1 MTTLSTTNLTL
12 TMPRLGET
20 MEEGVIVGWLVV
32 PGQQFRRGDAIL
44 ELETDKTVVEYPALG
59 DGRLEETLVSAGDR
73 VPVGAPIAR
82 VAVLSAEDW
91 VAALPDGAE
100 TEASPTT
107 ANTTRSP
114 SILAMP
120 RLGETME
127 EGVIV
132 GWLVG
137 EGESYARGASIL
149 EIETDKT
156 VAEVPALS
164 DGRLLRIL
172 AQPGERIAV
181 GTPIAEVDGE
191 VEEAV
196 APNGAPAAVTAAAA
210 PVDNGTGTQ
219 GPERRSDSR
228 LRATPTA
235 RRMAR
240 QRGVALDTLHG
251 SGRRGRIERADVE
264 RATDSNSPAPAD
276 LRWLD
281 TPAGR
286 LAYAQ
291 AGSAGPVHL
300 LVHGFA
306 GDRTAWANLA
316 SGLARSGKRAVMPD
330 LPGHGATA
338 IEATDV
344 DGLAAAVTALAESLP
359 GPLVLVGHSLGAAA
373 AVHAAR
379 RLGDRVARLVL
390 LTPAGCGPKIGA
402 EFVHGMAAAETT
414 GEVSHLLRLLGPRGG
429 QLSDVALAA
438 MAREMGR
445 GRLRGLAAALATPDG
460 RQRIDLL
467 RPLAELAERIP
478 VRAVFGLDDRI
489 VPPTDALNLPPRVA
503 AHFLP
508 TGHMPQWDAPREVA
522 ALISEETPHG

>member
-1 MTTLSTTNLTL
+1 MTTASTTTLTL

-20 MEEGVIVGWLVV
+20 MEEGVIVGWLVE

-59 DGRLEETLVSAGDR
+59 DGRLDGTLVSAGDR

-82 VAVLSAEDW
+82 VAVLSADEW
-91 VAALPDGAE
+91 AAALPDTAE
-100 TEASPTT
+100 AE
-107 ANTTRSP
+107 
-114 SILAMP
+114 
-120 RLGETME
+120 
-127 EGVIV
+127 
-132 GWLVG
+132 
-137 EGESYARGASIL
+137 
-149 EIETDKT
+149 
-156 VAEVPALS
+156 AEV
-164 DGRLLRIL
+164 
-172 AQPGERIAV
+172 
-181 GTPIAEVDGE
+181 
-191 VEEAV
+191 
-196 APNGAPAAVTAAAA
+196 APAAGASAAPSPPAGFTAATPA
-210 PVDNGTGTQ
+210 
-219 GPERRSDSR
+219 PERGSDDR

-235 RRMAR
+235 RRLAR
-240 QRGVALDTLHG
+240 QHGVALETLHG

-264 RATDSNSPAPAD
+264 NATGSTAPAPAD

-306 GDRTAWANLA
+306 GDRSAWANLA
-316 SGLARSGKRAVMPD
+316 SGLARSGKRVLMPD

-379 RLGDRVARLVL
+379 RLGNRVARLVL
-390 LTPAGCGPKIGA
+390 LTPAGCGPRIGA
-402 EFVHGMAAAETT
+402 DFVHGMATAETT

-429 QLSDVALAA
+429 QLSDAALAA
-438 MAREMGR
+438 MTREMGR
-445 GRLRGLAAALATPDG
+445 GRLRTLATALATADG

-478 VRAVFGLDDRI
+478 VRAIFGLDDRI
-489 VPPTDALNLPPRVA
+489 VSATDALNLPPRVA

-508 TGHMPQWDAPREVA
+508 SGHMPQWDAPREVA
-522 ALISEETPHG
+522 ALIDEETPHG

>member
-1 MTTLSTTNLTL
+1 MTTASTTTLTL

-20 MEEGVIVGWLVV
+20 MEEGVIVGWLVE

-59 DGRLEETLVSAGDR
+59 DGRLDETLVSVGDR

-82 VAVLSAEDW
+82 AAVLSAEDW
-91 VAALPDGAE
+91 AAALPDSAE
-100 TEASPTT
+100 PATPKEQ
-107 ANTTRSP
+107 
-114 SILAMP
+114 
-120 RLGETME
+120 
-127 EGVIV
+127 
-132 GWLVG
+132 
-137 EGESYARGASIL
+137 
-149 EIETDKT
+149 
-156 VAEVPALS
+156 VPAEADAPS
-164 DGRLLRIL
+164 DS
-172 AQPGERIAV
+172 AA
-181 GTPIAEVDGE
+181 TPA
-191 VEEAV
+191 
-196 APNGAPAAVTAAAA
+196 
-210 PVDNGTGTQ
+210 
-219 GPERRSDSR
+219 PERSTDDR

-235 RRMAR
+235 RRLAR
-240 QRGVALDTLHG
+240 QQGVALETLHG

-264 RATDSNSPAPAD
+264 SAAGAAGPAPAD

-291 AGSAGPVHL
+291 AGSTGPVHL

-316 SGLARSGKRAVMPD
+316 SGLARSGKRVVMPD

-402 EFVHGMAAAETT
+402 DFVHGMAAAETT

-429 QLSDVALAA
+429 QLSDAALAA

-445 GRLRGLAAALATPDG
+445 GRLRTLATAVATADG

-478 VRAVFGLDDRI
+478 VRAVFGLDDHI
-489 VPPTDALNLPPRVA
+489 VSPTDALNLPPRVA

-508 TGHMPQWDAPREVA
+508 SGHMPQWDAPREVA
-522 ALISEETPHG
+522 ALIDEETHHG

>member
-1 MTTLSTTNLTL
+1 
-12 TMPRLGET
+12 MPRLGET
-20 MEEGVIVGWLVV
+20 MEEGVIVGWLVE

-59 DGRLEETLVSAGDR
+59 DGRLDGTLVSAGDR

-91 VAALPDGAE
+91 AAALPD
-100 TEASPTT
+100 TASPD
-107 ANTTRSP
+107 A
-114 SILAMP
+114 
-120 RLGETME
+120 
-127 EGVIV
+127 
-132 GWLVG
+132 
-137 EGESYARGASIL
+137 
-149 EIETDKT
+149 
-156 VAEVPALS
+156 AEAAAEAAPA
-164 DGRLLRIL
+164 
-172 AQPGERIAV
+172 A
-181 GTPIAEVDGE
+181 
-191 VEEAV
+191 
-196 APNGAPAAVTAAAA
+196 GAPAAPSAPASATAATPA
-210 PVDNGTGTQ
+210 
-219 GPERRSDSR
+219 PERRFDDR

-235 RRMAR
+235 RRLAR
-240 QRGVALDTLHG
+240 QQGVALETLHG

-264 RATDSNSPAPAD
+264 LAANTDAPASAAD

-291 AGSAGPVHL
+291 AGSTGPVHL

-316 SGLARSGKRAVMPD
+316 SGLARSGKRVVMPD

-338 IEATDV
+338 IEAADV
-344 DGLAAAVTALAESLP
+344 DGLAAAVAALAESLP

-379 RLGDRVARLVL
+379 RLGDRVSRLVL
-390 LTPAGCGPKIGA
+390 LTPAGCGPRIGA

-429 QLSDVALAA
+429 QLSDAALVA

-445 GRLRGLAAALATPDG
+445 GRLRTLATALATADG

-489 VPPTDALNLPPRVA
+489 VSATDALNLPPRVA

-508 TGHMPQWDAPREVA
+508 SGHMPQWDAPREVA
-522 ALISEETPHG
+522 ALIDEETQHG

>member
-1 MTTLSTTNLTL
+1 MTTLSTTTLTL

-20 MEEGVIVGWLVV
+20 MEEGVIVGWLVE

-59 DGRLEETLVSAGDR
+59 DGRLDGTLVSAGDR

-82 VAVLSAEDW
+82 VAVLSADEW
-91 VAALPDGAE
+91 AAALPDTVEAEAEAAPGA
-100 TEASPTT
+100 
-107 ANTTRSP
+107 
-114 SILAMP
+114 
-120 RLGETME
+120 
-127 EGVIV
+127 
-132 GWLVG
+132 
-137 EGESYARGASIL
+137 GAS
-149 EIETDKT
+149 
-156 VAEVPALS
+156 AAPSPPA
-164 DGRLLRIL
+164 G
-172 AQPGERIAV
+172 ATA
-181 GTPIAEVDGE
+181 GTPA
-191 VEEAV
+191 
-196 APNGAPAAVTAAAA
+196 
-210 PVDNGTGTQ
+210 
-219 GPERRSDSR
+219 PERSSDDR

-235 RRMAR
+235 RRLAR
-240 QRGVALDTLHG
+240 QHGVALETLHG

-264 RATDSNSPAPAD
+264 SAVGSDAPASAAD

-291 AGSAGPVHL
+291 AGSSGPVHL

-316 SGLARSGKRAVMPD
+316 SGLARSGKRVAMPD

-429 QLSDVALAA
+429 QLSDAALAA
-438 MAREMGR
+438 MTREMAR
-445 GRLRGLAAALATPDG
+445 GRLRTLATALATADG

-478 VRAVFGLDDRI
+478 VRAIFGLDDRI
-489 VPPTDALNLPPRVA
+489 VSATDALNLPPRVA

-508 TGHMPQWDAPREVA
+508 SGHMPQWDAPREVA
-522 ALISEETPHG
+522 ALIDEETPHG

>member
-1 MTTLSTTNLTL
+1 
-12 TMPRLGET
+12 MPRLGET
-20 MEEGVIVGWLVV
+20 MEEGVIVGWLVE

-59 DGRLEETLVSAGDR
+59 DGRLDETLVSAGDR

-82 VAVLSAEDW
+82 AAVLSAEDW
-91 VAALPDGAE
+91 AAALPD
-100 TEASPTT
+100 TASPD
-107 ANTTRSP
+107 A
-114 SILAMP
+114 
-120 RLGETME
+120 
-127 EGVIV
+127 
-132 GWLVG
+132 
-137 EGESYARGASIL
+137 
-149 EIETDKT
+149 
-156 VAEVPALS
+156 AEAEAEAAPA
-164 DGRLLRIL
+164 
-172 AQPGERIAV
+172 A
-181 GTPIAEVDGE
+181 
-191 VEEAV
+191 
-196 APNGAPAAVTAAAA
+196 GAPAA
-210 PVDNGTGTQ
+210 
-219 GPERRSDSR
+219 ESRSDDR

-235 RRMAR
+235 RRLAR
-240 QRGVALDTLHG
+240 QHGVVLETLHG

-264 RATDSNSPAPAD
+264 RAAGSNGSAPAD

-281 TPAGR
+281 IPAGR

-291 AGSAGPVHL
+291 AGNAGPVHL

-316 SGLARSGKRAVMPD
+316 SGLARSGKRVVMPD

-344 DGLAAAVTALAESLP
+344 DGLAAAVAALAESLP

-390 LTPAGCGPKIGA
+390 LTPAGCGPRIGA
-402 EFVHGMAAAETT
+402 DFVHGMAAAETT

-429 QLSDVALAA
+429 QLSDAALAA

-445 GRLRGLAAALATPDG
+445 GRLRTLATALATADG

-489 VPPTDALNLPPRVA
+489 VSATDALNLPPRVA

-508 TGHMPQWDAPREVA
+508 SGHMPQWDAPREVA
-522 ALISEETPHG
+522 ALIDEETQHG

>member
-1 MTTLSTTNLTL
+1 MTTVTTTTLTL

-20 MEEGVIVGWLVV
+20 MEEGVIVGWLVE

-59 DGRLEETLVSAGDR
+59 DGRLDETLVSAGDR

-91 VAALPDGAE
+91 AAALPD
-100 TEASPTT
+100 TASPDAAEAEAEATP
-107 ANTTRSP
+107 A
-114 SILAMP
+114 A
-120 RLGETME
+120 
-127 EGVIV
+127 
-132 GWLVG
+132 
-137 EGESYARGASIL
+137 GASAAPSL
-149 EIETDKT
+149 PTGT
-156 VAEVPALS
+156 AA
-164 DGRLLRIL
+164 
-172 AQPGERIAV
+172 
-181 GTPIAEVDGE
+181 GTPA
-191 VEEAV
+191 
-196 APNGAPAAVTAAAA
+196 
-210 PVDNGTGTQ
+210 
-219 GPERRSDSR
+219 PERRSDDR

-235 RRMAR
+235 RRLAR
-240 QRGVALDTLHG
+240 QQGVALETLHG

-264 RATDSNSPAPAD
+264 NAAGANGSAPSD

-291 AGSAGPVHL
+291 AGSTGPVHL

-316 SGLARSGKRAVMPD
+316 SGLARSGKRVVMPD

-402 EFVHGMAAAETT
+402 DFVHGMAAAETT

-429 QLSDVALAA
+429 QLSDAALAA

-445 GRLRGLAAALATPDG
+445 GRLRTLATALATADG

-478 VRAVFGLDDRI
+478 VRAIFGLDDRI
-489 VPPTDALNLPPRVA
+489 VSATDALNLPPRVA

-508 TGHMPQWDAPREVA
+508 SGHMPQWDAPREVA
-522 ALISEETPHG
+522 ALIDEETQHG

>member
-1 MTTLSTTNLTL
+1 MTTVRTTTLTL

-20 MEEGVIVGWLVV
+20 MEEGVIVGWLVE

-59 DGRLEETLVSAGDR
+59 DGRLDGTLVSAGDR

-82 VAVLSAEDW
+82 VAVLSADEW
-91 VAALPDGAE
+91 AAALPDSAE
-100 TEASPTT
+100 PAAPTEQ
-107 ANTTRSP
+107 
-114 SILAMP
+114 
-120 RLGETME
+120 
-127 EGVIV
+127 
-132 GWLVG
+132 
-137 EGESYARGASIL
+137 
-149 EIETDKT
+149 
-156 VAEVPALS
+156 VPA
-164 DGRLLRIL
+164 
-172 AQPGERIAV
+172 
-181 GTPIAEVDGE
+181 
-191 VEEAV
+191 EAD
-196 APNGAPAAVTAAAA
+196 APPDSAATPAA
-210 PVDNGTGTQ
+210 
-219 GPERRSDSR
+219 ERRSDDR

-235 RRMAR
+235 RRLAR
-240 QRGVALDTLHG
+240 QQGVALETLHG

-264 RATDSNSPAPAD
+264 RAAGSTGPAPAD

-281 TPAGR
+281 TSAGR

-291 AGSAGPVHL
+291 AGSTGPVHL

-316 SGLARSGKRAVMPD
+316 SGLARSGKRVVMPD

-338 IEATDV
+338 IEASDV

-379 RLGDRVARLVL
+379 RLGGRVARLVL
-390 LTPAGCGPKIGA
+390 LTPAGCGPRIGA
-402 EFVHGMAAAETT
+402 DFVHGMAAAETT

-429 QLSDVALAA
+429 QLSDAALAA

-445 GRLRGLAAALATPDG
+445 GRLRTLATALATADG

-478 VRAVFGLDDRI
+478 VRAIFGLDDRI
-489 VPPTDALNLPPRVA
+489 VSPTDALNLPPRVA

-508 TGHMPQWDAPREVA
+508 SGHMPQWDAPHEVA
-522 ALISEETPHG
+522 ALIEEETQHG

>member
-1 MTTLSTTNLTL
+1 MTTISTTTLTL

-20 MEEGVIVGWLVV
+20 MEEGVIVGWLVE

-59 DGRLEETLVSAGDR
+59 DGRLDGTLVSAGDR

-82 VAVLSAEDW
+82 VAVLSADEW
-91 VAALPDGAE
+91 AAALPDTADAE
-100 TEASPTT
+100 AEA
-107 ANTTRSP
+107 
-114 SILAMP
+114 
-120 RLGETME
+120 
-127 EGVIV
+127 
-132 GWLVG
+132 
-137 EGESYARGASIL
+137 
-149 EIETDKT
+149 
-156 VAEVPALS
+156 
-164 DGRLLRIL
+164 
-172 AQPGERIAV
+172 
-181 GTPIAEVDGE
+181 
-191 VEEAV
+191 
-196 APNGAPAAVTAAAA
+196 APAAGASAAPSPPAGVTA
-210 PVDNGTGTQ
+210 GTPA
-219 GPERRSDSR
+219 PERSSDDR

-235 RRMAR
+235 RRLAR
-240 QRGVALDTLHG
+240 QHGVALETLHG

-264 RATDSNSPAPAD
+264 RAAGSNGPEPAD

-291 AGSAGPVHL
+291 AGSSGPVHL

-316 SGLARSGKRAVMPD
+316 SGLARSGKRVAMPD

-379 RLGDRVARLVL
+379 RLGNRVARLVL
-390 LTPAGCGPKIGA
+390 LTPAGCGPRIGA

-429 QLSDVALAA
+429 QLSDAALAA
-438 MAREMGR
+438 MTREMAR
-445 GRLRGLAAALATPDG
+445 GRLRTLATALATADG

-478 VRAVFGLDDRI
+478 VRAIFGLDDRI
-489 VPPTDALNLPPRVA
+489 VSATDALNLPPRVA

-508 TGHMPQWDAPREVA
+508 SGHMPQWDAPRDVA
-522 ALISEETPHG
+522 ALIDEETPHG

>member
-1 MTTLSTTNLTL
+1 MTTLTL

-20 MEEGVIVGWLVV
+20 MEEGVIVGWLVE

-59 DGRLEETLVSAGDR
+59 DGRLDETLVSAGDR

-82 VAVLSAEDW
+82 VAVTSTEDW
-91 VAALPDGAE
+91 SAALPDEDEPAAAKEPAPAE
-100 TEASPTT
+100 ADARSNT
-107 ANTTRSP
+107 A
-114 SILAMP
+114 
-120 RLGETME
+120 
-127 EGVIV
+127 
-132 GWLVG
+132 
-137 EGESYARGASIL
+137 
-149 EIETDKT
+149 
-156 VAEVPALS
+156 
-164 DGRLLRIL
+164 
-172 AQPGERIAV
+172 
-181 GTPIAEVDGE
+181 GTPA
-191 VEEAV
+191 
-196 APNGAPAAVTAAAA
+196 
-210 PVDNGTGTQ
+210 
-219 GPERRSDSR
+219 PERSSDDR

-235 RRMAR
+235 RRLAR
-240 QRGVALDTLHG
+240 QHGVALETLHG

-264 RATDSNSPAPAD
+264 NAAGSAGPAPAD
-276 LRWLD
+276 LCWLD

-291 AGSAGPVHL
+291 AGITGPVHL

-306 GDRTAWANLA
+306 GDRSAWANLA
-316 SGLARSGKRAVMPD
+316 SGLARSGKRVVMPD

-338 IEATDV
+338 IEAADV
-344 DGLAAAVTALAESLP
+344 DGLAAAVMALAESLP

-379 RLGDRVARLVL
+379 RLGGRVARLVL
-390 LTPAGCGPKIGA
+390 LTPAGCGPRIGA
-402 EFVHGMAAAETT
+402 DFVHGMAAAETT

-429 QLSDVALAA
+429 QLSDAALAA

-445 GRLRGLAAALATPDG
+445 GRLRTLATALATADG

-489 VPPTDALNLPPRVA
+489 VSATDALNLPPRVA

-508 TGHMPQWDAPREVA
+508 SGHMPQWDAPREVA
-522 ALISEETPHG
+522 ALIDEETQHG

>member
-20 MEEGVIVGWLVV
+20 MEEGVIVGWLVE

-59 DGRLEETLVSAGDR
+59 DGRLDGTLVSAGDR

-82 VAVLSAEDW
+82 VAVLSADEW
-91 VAALPDGAE
+91 AAALPDTALPDPAE
-100 TEASPTT
+100 AEA
-107 ANTTRSP
+107 
-114 SILAMP
+114 
-120 RLGETME
+120 
-127 EGVIV
+127 
-132 GWLVG
+132 
-137 EGESYARGASIL
+137 
-149 EIETDKT
+149 
-156 VAEVPALS
+156 
-164 DGRLLRIL
+164 
-172 AQPGERIAV
+172 
-181 GTPIAEVDGE
+181 
-191 VEEAV
+191 EA
-196 APNGAPAAVTAAAA
+196 APAAAASAALPPPASATA
-210 PVDNGTGTQ
+210 GTPA
-219 GPERRSDSR
+219 PERSSDDR

-235 RRMAR
+235 RRLAR
-240 QRGVALDTLHG
+240 QRGVALETLHG

-264 RATDSNSPAPAD
+264 NAAGSNGPAPAD

-316 SGLARSGKRAVMPD
+316 SGLARSGKRVVMPD

-390 LTPAGCGPKIGA
+390 LTPAGCGPRIGA

-429 QLSDVALAA
+429 QLSDAALAA

-445 GRLRGLAAALATPDG
+445 GRLRTLATALATPDG

-478 VRAVFGLDDRI
+478 VRAIFGLDDRI
-489 VPPTDALNLPPRVA
+489 VSATDALNLPPRVA

-508 TGHMPQWDAPREVA
+508 SGHMPQWDAPREVA
-522 ALISEETPHG
+522 TLIDEETQHG

>member
-1 MTTLSTTNLTL
+1 MTTASTTTLTL

-20 MEEGVIVGWLVV
+20 MEEGVIVGWLVE

-59 DGRLEETLVSAGDR
+59 DGRLDGTLVSAGDR

-91 VAALPDGAE
+91 AAALPDTAE
-100 TEASPTT
+100 AEA
-107 ANTTRSP
+107 
-114 SILAMP
+114 
-120 RLGETME
+120 
-127 EGVIV
+127 
-132 GWLVG
+132 
-137 EGESYARGASIL
+137 
-149 EIETDKT
+149 
-156 VAEVPALS
+156 
-164 DGRLLRIL
+164 
-172 AQPGERIAV
+172 
-181 GTPIAEVDGE
+181 
-191 VEEAV
+191 EA
-196 APNGAPAAVTAAAA
+196 APAAGASAA
-210 PVDNGTGTQ
+210 PSPPAGATAGTPA
-219 GPERRSDSR
+219 PERSSDDR

-235 RRMAR
+235 RRLAR
-240 QRGVALDTLHG
+240 QQGVALETLQG

-264 RATDSNSPAPAD
+264 SAAGSTGPAPAD

-306 GDRTAWANLA
+306 GDRSAWANLA
-316 SGLARSGKRAVMPD
+316 SGLARSGKRVVMPD

-379 RLGDRVARLVL
+379 RLGGRVSRLVL
-390 LTPAGCGPKIGA
+390 LTPAGCGSRIGA

-429 QLSDVALAA
+429 QLSDAALAA
-438 MAREMGR
+438 MTREMAR
-445 GRLRGLAAALATPDG
+445 GRLRTLATALATPDG

-489 VPPTDALNLPPRVA
+489 VSATDALNLPPRVA

-508 TGHMPQWDAPREVA
+508 SGHMPQWDAPRDVA
-522 ALISEETPHG
+522 ALIDEETQHG